1 MNEKIEING
10 VSYIREDAMNI
21 IPEETTPIGHWC
33 IVRTRDSGVWFAF
46 VLAKEGRDATL
57 ASGRR
62 LHSWKA
68 ANGFTLSAVSKYGLS
83 TGRLSSPISIVF
95 LTETCEFIPVSEEA
109 KKNLNEWPSHN
120 E

>member
-1 MNEKIEING
+1 MDTNIEING
-10 VSYIREDAMNI
+10 VSYIREDAINI
-21 IPEETTPIGHWC
+21 KPEEATPIGHWC

-57 ASGRR
+57 ANGRR
-62 LHSWKA
+62 LHSWSASK
-68 ANGFTLSAVSKYGLS
+68 GFTLSAVSKYGLS
-83 TGRLSSPISIVF
+83 AGSLSSPVPVVY